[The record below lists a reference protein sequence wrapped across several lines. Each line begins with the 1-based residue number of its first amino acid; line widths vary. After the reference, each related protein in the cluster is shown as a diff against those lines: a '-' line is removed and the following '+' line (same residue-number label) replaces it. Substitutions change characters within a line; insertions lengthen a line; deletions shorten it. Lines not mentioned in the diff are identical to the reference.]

1 MAKKQ
6 LITTAEAAEIIGITD
21 RTVLNIIKNGEMKA
35 EKEGS
40 KWLIGK
46 AEVRRVKALRAA
58 KEKEIAKAKKA
69 KEKEAAKK
77 NAQAKKK
84 QAQKAETA
92 PIEGIVIPPGYR
104 LTNETKSERVN
115 LLIRPSLLNMLREEA
130 HTRDLSVTQLID
142 DLLTDALKQL

>member
-6 LITTAEAAEIIGITD
+6 MNTVAEAAEILGITD
-21 RTVLNIIKNGEMKA
+21 RTVLNIIKNGEMQA

-58 KEKEIAKAKKA
+58 KAKEIAKAKKA

-77 NAQAKKK
+77 AKAKKGGK
-84 QAQKAETA
+84 K
-92 PIEGIVIPPGYR
+92 
-104 LTNETKSERVN
+104 
-115 LLIRPSLLNMLREEA
+115 
-130 HTRDLSVTQLID
+130 
-142 DLLTDALKQL
+142 